1 MVTRQMI
8 ADLLK
13 YKRLDGVE
21 AALVHLA
28 AKLHIGG
35 KQVEDLSNVVQT
47 IPTKIFWGKTDEI
60 LPINNCGQLT
70 GASVEQLECGHQPHI
85 EAAEIVNKYLQ
96 G

>member
-1 MVTRQMI
+1 MV

-28 AKLHIGG
+28 AKLHVGG

-47 IPTKIFWGKTDEI
+47 VPTKIFWGKADEI

-70 GASVEQLECGHQPHI
+70 DASVEQLECGHQPHI